1 MVAAALAIQLPI
13 EIVSKIVGRVNELDH
28 ATTFQVQIDTLGNN
42 HITLNESSLFVRSV
56 TQSLETIADCCRH
69 KELLN
74 DITEWLD
81 EPVERHPDPF
91 LIPLGLGGDDNDR
104 YWQQISDE
112 YCQGIIGNKTC
123 SLQLEENDIENI
135 NDIFY
140 EEIDELATK
149 LAGLSADKERLIID
163 CAWEAANPELKPYV
177 DKLEPMLVWM
187 VITERANS
195 KRIERI

>member
-1 MVAAALAIQLPI
+1 MIATKLPI
-13 EIVSKIVGRVNELDH
+13 EIVSKIVGQVNELDH
-28 ATTFQVQIDTLGNN
+28 ATTFQMKIDTLGHN
-42 HITLNESSLFVRSV
+42 HITLNESSLFVKSV

-69 KELLN
+69 MKLLS

-123 SLQLEENDIENI
+123 TLQLDENDIENI
-135 NDIFY
+135 NQIFY
-140 EEIDELATK
+140 AEIDELATK
-149 LAGLSADKERLIID
+149 LAGLPAYKENLIID
-163 CAWEAANPELKPYV
+163 CAWAAANPELKPYV
-177 DKLEPMLVWM
+177 DKLQPTIVWM
-187 VITERANS
+187 VITEQAYI
-195 KRIERI
+195 KRMERI